1 MYYMIQNAL
10 YAILDLREPLK
21 ECNCAIDLQT
31 WLQRGVMGPIDDL
44 RVRLEAFLMINRRL
58 IHRERDNI

>member
-1 MYYMIQNAL
+1 MYYMIQNAW

-21 ECNCAIDLQT
+21 ECNCAIDLQK
-31 WLQRGVMGPIDDL
+31 QRGVMGPIDDL

>member
-10 YAILDLREPLK
+10 YAILDLREPLN
-21 ECNCAIDLQT
+21 ECNCAIDLQI
-31 WLQRGVMGPIDDL
+31 QRVVMGPIDDL